1 MFNTAFEPLVAFS
14 LIAGVAVL
22 GLNLVLAGLIIAL
35 RERLKRQEREQKEFK
50 AIWQP
55 ALLGA
60 LSGPAQ
66 YLLPPLRLQDQVA
79 FLKLWNYMQESLRGD
94 ATVRLNEIA
103 LQLRCDELARRLLR
117 DGNPTERLLA
127 MLTLGHLRDSRAWAA
142 LQIVVQAKETIASLT
157 AARAMIQIDPIA
169 GAHHLMP
176 SVLNRPDW
184 EIPRLARML
193 GEARV
198 TFESLLVPRVAAL
211 PSAQKL
217 RGLQLLE
224 VLRTRLPD
232 AALLGLLNSEKEP
245 TIIAAALRLVNTF
258 AVRPAVLSHLAHTDW
273 RVRVRAVHALTHVAV
288 PSDVPQLAAMLGDS
302 EWWVRYRAAHALVSL
317 PFLAHES
324 LDGLKRLS
332 DDRLGRLALDHVFAE
347 RGLLSHSS

>member
-1 MFNTAFEPLVAFS
+1 
-14 LIAGVAVL
+14 
-22 GLNLVLAGLIIAL
+22 
-35 RERLKRQEREQKEFK
+35 
-50 AIWQP
+50 
-55 ALLGA
+55 
-60 LSGPAQ
+60 
-66 YLLPPLRLQDQVA
+66 
-79 FLKLWNYMQESLRGD
+79 
-94 ATVRLNEIA
+94 
-103 LQLRCDELARRLLR
+103 
-117 DGNPTERLLA
+117 
-127 MLTLGHLRDSRAWAA
+127 
-142 LQIVVQAKETIASLT
+142 
-157 AARAMIQIDPIA
+157 
-169 GAHHLMP
+169 
-176 SVLNRPDW
+176 
-184 EIPRLARML
+184 ML

-245 TIIAAALRLVNTF
+245 TIIAAALRLANTF